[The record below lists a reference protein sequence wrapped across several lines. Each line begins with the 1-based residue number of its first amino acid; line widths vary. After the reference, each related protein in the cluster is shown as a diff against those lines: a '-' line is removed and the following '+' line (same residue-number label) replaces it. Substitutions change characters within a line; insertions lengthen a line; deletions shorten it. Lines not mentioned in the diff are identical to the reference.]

1 MSGHSK
7 WATIKHKKGA
17 ADAKRGKLFAK
28 LIRQVEVSARQGGG
42 DLESNPTLRTMYQKA
57 RAASVPLDTIERAIK
72 RGAGGEDSAS
82 YEEVRYEGYGP
93 GGIAII
99 AEVLTDNRNRSASE
113 IRTIFSRYGG
123 AMGETNSVSFMFE
136 RKGMVRYPAKVA
148 SNDAM
153 FEAALD
159 AGADNVESDAE
170 AHEAT
175 SAPEGFAQLRDGL
188 EAKFGAPLEAR
199 LVWLPTNNVPVAG
212 ENAEK
217 LLKLIEALE
226 DNDDVQTVSAN
237 YDVAEDELAR
247 LTA

>member
-1 MSGHSK
+1 
-7 WATIKHKKGA
+7 
-17 ADAKRGKLFAK
+17 
-28 LIRQVEVSARQGGG
+28 
-42 DLESNPTLRTMYQKA
+42 
-57 RAASVPLDTIERAIK
+57 
-72 RGAGGEDSAS
+72 
-82 YEEVRYEGYGP
+82 
-93 GGIAII
+93 
-99 AEVLTDNRNRSASE
+99 
-113 IRTIFSRYGG
+113 
-123 AMGETNSVSFMFE
+123 MGETNSVSFMFE

-148 SNDAM
+148 SADAM

-159 AGADNVESDAE
+159 AGADNVESDGE

-199 LVWLPTNNVPVAG
+199 LVWRPSNNVPVEG